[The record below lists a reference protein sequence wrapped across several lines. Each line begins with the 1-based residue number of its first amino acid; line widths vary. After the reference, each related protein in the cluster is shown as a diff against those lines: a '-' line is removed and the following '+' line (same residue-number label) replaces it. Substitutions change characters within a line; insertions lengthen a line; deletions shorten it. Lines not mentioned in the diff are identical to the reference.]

1 MKKQV
6 EGFPH
11 SPVAMGGFGW
21 LSLSETKLQA
31 PPPSWNMKRY
41 KTVVFVQSSECQAAL
56 HKCKAPL

>member
-31 PPPSWNMKRY
+31 PPPS
-41 KTVVFVQSSECQAAL
+41 
-56 HKCKAPL
+56 